1 MLLLRNQIQPYAWGR
16 LDGMSDLVGTEPS
29 GGPEAELWVGT
40 HPSAPSIVVGDPEGQ
55 TLAEVI
61 ASDPARWLGPVLA
74 GRGWTSLPFLL
85 KVLSIGEPLS
95 LQAHPSAAQARDG
108 YDREN
113 EAGIPLDAPQR
124 TYRDPSAK
132 PESLVALRETWAL
145 CGFRTAVESRELVAG
160 LGLGDLSPLI
170 DALDHPDQPT
180 ALEGA
185 LSWIL
190 GVAGPKRSALSAA
203 AVAAAERMASGGAG
217 DPYRW
222 VVNLGHQHPG
232 DLGCLAPLLVD
243 LVRLAPGDAVHLPA
257 GNLHAYLSGAGVEI
271 MAASDNVL
279 RGGLTPKY
287 IDTVELLHILRFEP
301 GVPPAPIETNP
312 APGMTAY
319 DCGEDAFRLAV
330 IDASSDAHR
339 FTPEGPSLLLA
350 TGGPVRVTDDGGSV
364 ELSAGRAAF
373 VPAGSGELEVI
384 GPGRLWWATVGSELL
399 SPCERR

>member
-170 DALDHPDQPT
+170 DALDLPDQPT

-279 RGGLTPKY
+279 RGGLTPKHV
-287 IDTVELLHILRFEP
+287 DVDELLSVLRFVP
-301 GVPPAPIETNP
+301 GVPAAPAVRTAGRCTTYDAGEEAFALAVV
-312 APGMTAY
+312 APGEEPLRVEPKGPAL
-319 DCGEDAFRLAV
+319 ALAV
-330 IDASSDAHR
+330 
-339 FTPEGPSLLLA
+339 
-350 TGGPVRVTDDGGSV
+350 GGPVTLEAGDAVLEV
-364 ELSAGRAAF
+364 AHGRAAF
-373 VPAGSGELEVI
+373 LPPSAVGVEIS
-384 GPGRLWWATVGSELL
+384 GPGHLWWATTGVGL
-399 SPCERR
+399 PR